1 MNQMTIVLRTLGYIH
16 LLHGPL
22 LVAFPFLH
30 RSYVGDLC
38 FLNYY
43 FILVYLYCFFYRECP
58 ITYMDKWNENPDY
71 IPGTNPDHF
80 PEMIAVMNHWTAT
93 AATSEEA
100 TAATS
105 SATTAATSASASAT
119 STVETQ
125 ASPLAINQWSSIF
138 FMTTTTGYVYSL
150 LYVIYRLNMPYQLLL
165 VPFSSSIFYLGFPDK
180 YISHDFL
187 VYQEI
192 VKAVMLVS
200 ICLTTNVILI
210 VLQK

>member
-16 LLHGPL
+16 LIHGPL
-22 LVAFPFLH
+22 LIAFPFLH
-30 RSYVGDLC
+30 TSYVYDLC

-58 ITYMDKWNENPDY
+58 ITYMAKWNENPNY

-80 PEMIAVMNHWTAT
+80 PEMVAVMNHWIAP
-93 AATSEEA
+93 AEA
-100 TAATS
+100 PAEAP
-105 SATTAATSASASAT
+105 A
-119 STVETQ
+119 
-125 ASPLAINQWSSIF
+125 AINQWSSIF

-150 LYVIYRLNMPYQLLL
+150 LYVIYRLNIPYQLLI

-192 VKAVMLVS
+192 VKAIMCVS
-200 ICLTTNVILI
+200 ISLTTTTIMI
-210 VLQK
+210 SVLQK

>member
-58 ITYMDKWNENPDY
+58 ITYMAKWNENPDY

-80 PEMIAVMNHWTAT
+80 PEMIAVMNHWITSEEAT

-100 TAATS
+100 TA
-105 SATTAATSASASAT
+105 SATMEAAATM
-119 STVETQ
+119 ETQ
-125 ASPLAINQWSSIF
+125 ASPSAINQWSSIF